1 MCSTKQIK
9 TMKENY
15 KQSESALRCKYCGY
29 GIRED
34 VIKAAF
40 WMNDELIVVEDVLAQ
55 VCEGCAEQFL
65 DEETTQQIQ
74 KLLRNPTE
82 GPRRQIRISVYD
94 LSLLDSMSI
103 HHRLQSIKVK
113 KNPETNLQ
121 CKYCESKTVE
131 KLVKTAFWVDEQLI
145 AVENIPAR
153 VCQECKVQFY
163 DDETA
168 EEITTLE
175 RIMAVPNATRRN
187 VTVTVFSL
195 SDKENTLDNRFHGDT
210 SDRSCER

>member
-1 MCSTKQIK
+1 MIENSKQP
-9 TMKENY
+9 
-15 KQSESALRCKYCGY
+15 ESAQRCKYCGY
-29 GIRED
+29 STRED

-40 WMNDELIVVEDVLAQ
+40 WMNDGLIIVEDVLAQ

-74 KLLRNPTE
+74 KLLKNPTE
-82 GPRRQIRISVYD
+82 EPRRQIWVSVYD
-94 LSLLDSMSI
+94 LSRLDSMSKR
-103 HHRLQSIKVK
+103 HRLQSIKVK
-113 KNPETNLQ
+113 RDPEINLQ
-121 CKYCESKTVE
+121 CKYCESETVE
-131 KLVKTAFWVDEQLI
+131 KLVKSAFWVNERLI

-168 EEITTLE
+168 DVISTLE
-175 RIMAVPNATRRN
+175 RIRAVPDAARRN

-195 SDKENTLDNRFHGDT
+195 PDKENNVDNGFH
-210 SDRSCER
+210 